1 MAFRVITVTFGLPI
15 SGPED
20 ALCARGW
27 RIDTDCKSFIQ
38 LIEWSRIMLPDLSSL
53 NWYIWGLQKREQERQ
68 TVIETTHS
76 KATGISEVPI
86 ITERIRSNA
95 RIRLRHSVELLFIT
109 LFS

>member
-68 TVIETTHS
+68 TVIETTHL
-76 KATGISEVPI
+76 KQQGLAKCLL
-86 ITERIRSNA
+86 
-95 RIRLRHSVELLFIT
+95 LRKQYLRMLK
-109 LFS
+109 